1 MQCRWGVWHG
11 FNRHNGGMIW
21 ESFVASQFLC
31 SRFSEYRILR
41 CRGPALSEGKS
52 QWSEQ
57 SALLQCELF
66 EGGRYEWVGA
76 VPRSRSVCVCV
87 CVCVCA
93 CGWMRRVRFIP
104 TGKGG
109 LGLRL
114 NLTLW
119 QLVLTW
125 TVPPVGHLPFTHTHT
140 HTPGDCTLPP
150 ARFYTRT
157 TNTWGGK
164 GEYTFD
170 ADTREKRESRD
181 ISLGFISPVWWI
193 EK

>member
-87 CVCVCA
+87 C
-93 CGWMRRVRFIP
+93 GWMRRVRFIP

-140 HTPGDCTLPP
+140 HQETAHSLLHVFTQEPQTPEEEKASIRLTQ
-150 ARFYTRT
+150 
-157 TNTWGGK
+157 
-164 GEYTFD
+164 
-170 ADTREKRESRD
+170 TRERK
-181 ISLGFISPVWWI
+181 
-193 EK
+193 EKAETFL